1 MKDIKD
7 EMERDSKYQQDKLT
21 KPQENEDSQYD
32 QLQRLPP
39 AQENEDSQHDQI
51 RRLPPA
57 QENEDSQHDQIQR
70 LPPAQVMELVQKDTK
85 QQTQEVKE
93 QIHKIHERLKIQLG
107 LVQKIEQLQQD
118 LIPLERKQEE
128 KFKKLHDNLN
138 KKAKKLKEQA
148 TSIQDECRKV
158 HNKFEEVDKIEKQA
172 EGIKLDDVQDITTL
186 SQQAKQE
193 EMIRMINKQGEVI
206 KAQLLA
212 QEIQHKIQHI
222 QREVTEVEQKAHMIL
237 WDEYYMKLACLAALR
252 SKDPSTPVS

>member
-51 RRLPPA
+51 R
-57 QENEDSQHDQIQR
+57 R

-186 SQQAKQE
+186 SQQADKE
-193 EMIRMINKQGEVI
+193 EMIRMINQQGEVI

-212 QEIQHKIQHI
+212 QEIQHKIQRI
-222 QREVTEVEQKAHMIL
+222 QHEVTGVEQDAHRIL

-252 SKDPSTPVS
+252 SKDPSAPVS